1 MMIMNLISRLI
12 GCHKLLL
19 LNFYTWVQRYLKPQ
33 QQNVTQILAIVAQ
46 SSHDVRPAQPVSPLV
61 RSVID
66 HCCALFFHSWC
77 RPTVWRR

>member
-33 QQNVTQILAIVAQ
+33 QQNITQILAIVAQ
-46 SSHDVRPAQPVSPLV
+46 SSHDVRPAARPAMHPFV
-61 RSVID
+61 RSLSD
-66 HCCALFFHSWC
+66 
-77 RPTVWRR
+77 

>member
-33 QQNVTQILAIVAQ
+33 QQNITQILAIVAQ
-46 SSHDVRPAQPVSPLV
+46 SSHDVRPAPRPVMRPFV
-61 RSVID
+61 RSVSD
-66 HCCALFFHSWC
+66 
-77 RPTVWRR
+77 